1 MEVFDRA
8 LALKRLGGDE
18 ARLDVLIEVYLKSV
32 PATMEVLE
40 KNVERQLAGPVKQEA
55 EVLRVSSQQIGAEG
69 MEDLAAQM
77 SQAAEIS
84 DFGKIQ
90 TLITHMGMEFD
101 WLSRI
106 LDQNRCS
113 GNL

>member
-1 MEVFDRA
+1 MEVFDRS

-18 ARLDVLIEVYLKSV
+18 ARLDLLIDVYLKSV
-32 PATMEVLE
+32 PGTMEVLE
-40 KNVERQLAGPVKQEA
+40 MNAEKQLAEPLKQEA

-77 SQAAEIS
+77 SEAAETA
-84 DFGKIQ
+84 DFEKIQ

>member
-1 MEVFDRA
+1 MEVFDRT
-8 LALKRLGGDE
+8 LALNRLGGDE
-18 ARLDVLIEVYLKSV
+18 ARLDVLIEVYLASV

-40 KNVERQLAGPVKQEA
+40 KNAEKQLAEPVIREA
-55 EVLRVSSQQIGAEG
+55 EVLRLSSQQIGAEG
-69 MEDLAAQM
+69 MEDLAAQI
-77 SQAAEIS
+77 SRAADNA
-84 DFGKIQ
+84 DFGSIQ
-90 TLITHMGMEFD
+90 TLITHMGMEFE